1 MEKVA
6 NGLFVQV
13 AYKGTLT
20 DGQVFDSSEG
30 RDPLEVHMGAGM
42 MIPGFEA
49 QLMDMA
55 MGEKKTFTLAPEDA
69 YGERMDDRMMDFPV
83 AEVPADLNPQVGQT
97 IGLTTPEGQQ
107 MPALITHVDEEKVTL
122 DLNHP
127 LAGKELTFAIE
138 VVGIA
143 AESARPQVQPQGGC
157 ESTGCG
163 GSCCGNCGC
172 DS

>member
-6 NGLFVQV
+6 NDLFVQV

-30 RDPLEVHMGAGM
+30 REPLEVHMGAGQ

-49 QLMDMA
+49 QLVDMA

-69 YGERMDDRMMDFPV
+69 YGERMDDRMMDFPI

-97 IGLTTPEGQQ
+97 IGLTSPEGQQ
-107 MPALITHVDEEKVTL
+107 IPALITLVNEEKVTL

-127 LAGKELTFAIE
+127 LAGKALTFEIE
-138 VVGIA
+138 VVGISKETA
-143 AESARPQVQPQGGC
+143 TPQQPEGGC

-172 DS
+172 ES